1 MELSQNYE
9 FLAAALTAVTGDLV
23 LDTAVPGDNTSIP
36 DRYNPE
42 HLWHEKYK
50 NSFDLEALDERVLTY
65 YCPPQDE
72 ITEGSVLYIRTVTG
86 VRLKLFIDLSSSVLS
101 LKQKIQEKTGIHPD
115 QQRLMAGGMNS
126 LRSQY
131 QDPDK
136 DLFMNDL
143 RPIASYQYDM
153 EKYHNATDNENE
165 ANHTIMLM
173 LFGGRPPSALLLEE
187 DLFDTSKNCDFTWLH
202 DDKIYRRGN
211 FVYNRPYGWIRI
223 EDKYSDNRWFGEDP
237 GHGDQNYRTDGLKDE
252 WPVAYHGSK
261 DKFYN
266 MLKSE
271 DNDQEKEGVKL
282 VKGYYSCPDP
292 KVAEKSA
299 ASFSF
304 KSREFK
310 VMIQSRVNM
319 NDTAIVGNQKFYST
333 ANLENIRP
341 VGLLIKSVD

>member
-42 HLWHEKYK
+42 HLWHEEYK
-50 NSFDLEALDERVLTY
+50 NIFDLEALDERVLTF
-65 YCPPQDE
+65 YCPPLDE
-72 ITEGSVLYIRTVTG
+72 ITEGPVLYIKTVTG
-86 VRLKLFIDLSSSVLS
+86 VKLTLFMDRSKSVLS
-101 LKQKIQEKTGIHPD
+101 LKQKIQEKTGIPPE
-115 QQRLMAGGMNS
+115 QQRLIASTS
-126 LRSQY
+126 LSQEK
-131 QDPDK
+131 DS
-136 DLFMNDL
+136 DLFMKDIC
-143 RPIASYQYDM
+143 PISKYDKDI
-153 EKYHNATDNENE
+153 EDN
-165 ANHTIMLM
+165 TIMLM
-173 LFGGRPPSALLLEE
+173 LFGGRPPSALLLVKEI
-187 DLFDTSKNCDFTWLH
+187 DVFDTSKNCDFTWLH
-202 DDKIYRRGN
+202 DDRIYRRGN

-223 EDKYSDNRWFGEDP
+223 AIRVEDSYSDNRWFGEDP
-237 GHGDQNYRTDGLKDE
+237 GYGDQNHRTDGLKDE
-252 WPVAYHGSK
+252 WPVTYHGSK

-266 MLKSE
+266 MLK
-271 DNDQEKEGVKL
+271 EKEGVKL

-304 KSREFK
+304 KSRAFK

-319 NDTAIVGNQKFYST
+319 NDTAIVGDQKFYST